1 MLGIDPQFIFFGLIV
16 GILVGLTGIGGGSL
30 MTPLLLLAGG
40 IPPTIA
46 IGTDLAYGA
55 VTKTVGGWR
64 HLRAGTVD
72 LGISKWL
79 AFGSV
84 PGSLVG
90 VWISERLAAYYGSDY
105 QDVLMTAVA
114 AALLLVSA
122 AILFRVYFLP
132 HLSKTERH
140 EVTLDRRTKTA
151 AVAFGL
157 VLGAILGITSV
168 GSGALIG
175 LALILFFRLTPHR
188 VVGTD
193 VFHAAILLWTAAIA
207 HGAAGNIDYGL
218 TAALL
223 IGSIPG
229 VIIGTA
235 LLPKVHA
242 DALRPALACV
252 LLAASL
258 GVATKAGMNVPP
270 VMIVALPAAA
280 GVVAWMFH
288 RSRAKAEAEEAA
300 KHDDHSGGGSSSNGS
315 SSNGSSPLVS
325 SSSTP
330 VRPVRGAA

>member
-1 MLGIDPQFIFFGLIV
+1 VLGIDPQFIVFGLIV

-40 IPPTIA
+40 VPPSIA

-55 VTKTVGGWR
+55 ITKTVGGWQ

-90 VWISERLAAYYGSDY
+90 VWISELLAEAYGADFNQILLS
-105 QDVLMTAVA
+105 AVA
-114 AALLLVSA
+114 AALLIVSL
-122 AILFRVYFLP
+122 AILFRVWFLP
-132 HLSKTERH
+132 HLSQTERH
-140 EVTLDRRTKTA
+140 EVELTPSVKTS
-151 AVAFGL
+151 AVGFGL
-157 VLGAILGITSV
+157 VMGVILGITSV

-175 LALILFFRLTPHR
+175 LALILFFRLKPHR

-193 VFHAAILLWTAAIA
+193 VFHAAILLWTAALA

-218 TAALL
+218 TATLL

-235 LLPKVHA
+235 LLPKVPA
-242 DALRPALACV
+242 NGLRPALACV

-258 GVATKAGMNVPP
+258 GVATKAG
-270 VMIVALPAAA
+270 ADLPAWVIIAVPLTAA
-280 GVVAWMFH
+280 LIAYGFH
-288 RSRAKAEAEEAA
+288 RRWVATEARAAEAL
-300 KHDDHSGGGSSSNGS
+300 SN
-315 SSNGSSPLVS
+315 NPQ
-325 SSSTP
+325 P
-330 VRPVRGAA
+330 A